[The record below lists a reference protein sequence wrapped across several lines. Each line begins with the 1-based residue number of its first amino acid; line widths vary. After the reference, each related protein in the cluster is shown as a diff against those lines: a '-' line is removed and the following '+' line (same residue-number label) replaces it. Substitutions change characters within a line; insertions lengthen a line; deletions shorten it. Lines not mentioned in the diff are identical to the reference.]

1 MPVVTKHIA
10 VGLDKQTAYIETH
23 VDQRVQDRENITDSF
38 KRAVVLFASEDN
50 TFSVD
55 GMTFRVTCERIQ

>member
-1 MPVVTKHIA
+1 MTTVTKHIA
-10 VGLDKQTAYIETH
+10 VGLDKQTAHIETH
-23 VDQRVQDRENITDSF
+23 VDQRIQERENITDSF

-55 GMTFRVTCERIQ
+55 GMTFRVTCERVE